1 VGALETKKLLLLS
14 GWTMERCEFSFAK
27 DNRSDTQVEDA
38 LSWLAPPGARNKFAQ
53 TAMRCKE
60 AWQTDEVMGDPQ
72 KKTFQ
77 LPVGTQRRMGGGTS
91 APGAKTPDDGRQN
104 PVAER
109 GPLLSGKEIG
119 AFGVWLLSLLSYV
132 PLRHELCLCFLLP

>member
-38 LSWLAPPGARNKFAQ
+38 LSWPAPLGARNKFAQ

-60 AWQTDEVMGDPQ
+60 AWQTDEVMGTL
-72 KKTFQ
+72 KSKLF
-77 LPVGTQRRMGGGTS
+77 S
-91 APGAKTPDDGRQN
+91 F
-104 PVAER
+104 
-109 GPLLSGKEIG
+109 LLEHKEG
-119 AFGVWLLSLLSYV
+119 WEEAQV
-132 PLRHELCLCFLLP
+132 PLELKPLMMAGKIL